1 MADCAEFCG
10 IFGIWGAS
18 GFQSKGIFQ
27 ARLQESEMVSE
38 ICVSCM
44 PFLEFAFPLTDR
56 FKGSDWLAE
65 TKSSDQRAEK
75 KH

>member
-1 MADCAEFCG
+1 MAYCAEF
-10 IFGIWGAS
+10 S
-18 GFQSKGIFQ
+18 GFGGQVSFRTKEFSRRDFKR
-27 ARLQESEMVSE
+27 AKMVSE

-56 FKGSDWLAE
+56 FKRSDWLAE